1 MLAVGQT
8 TSRCPKTLEN
18 HSGADTRTE
27 AKLLVLG
34 FNFTRMLLVTHIKY
48 GSFCE
53 NAHAAENQHFL
64 KLDYKRITFLTKI
77 FLQEKCAD
85 WFIKATCV
93 LFPINLHQL

>member
-1 MLAVGQT
+1 M
-8 TSRCPKTLEN
+8 
-18 HSGADTRTE
+18 RTE

-34 FNFTRMLLVTHIKY
+34 FNFTAMLLVTQIKY
-48 GSFCE
+48 GFFCA

-64 KLDYKRITFLTKI
+64 KLDYKRITFLIK
-77 FLQEKCAD
+77 FFCRKNVCAD